1 MNLASGDEIVIEERA
16 AEEILTLGGQAIAAS
31 GAKAW
36 NPSFDVTP
44 AALVDVIVTEKG
56 IVEQPTRERLAVL

>member
-1 MNLASGDEIVIEERA
+1 MMV
-16 AEEILTLGGQAIAAS
+16 AIISIIAPS
-31 GAKAW
+31 GAQAW

-56 IVEQPTRERLAVL
+56 VVEQPTTERLVELMN